1 MKASSLDTQEELMV
15 WSSVPA
21 QAGQQ
26 EACPV
31 TRGQPDS
38 LWFYSG
44 LQLGRWVSPHEKGQS
59 DLLSLPIHPKT
70 LPDTHTQRTVFDQ
83 MSEHP
88 GAQSN

>member
-26 EACPV
+26 EAVPCYSWV
-31 TRGQPDS
+31 S
-38 LWFYSG
+38 LTAFWFYSG

-59 DLLSLPIHPKT
+59 DLLSLPIHPKN
-70 LPDTHTQRTVFDQ
+70 PPRHTENSV
-83 MSEHP
+83 
-88 GAQSN
+88 